1 MMTIRIARLLPILIL
16 GAFAACSPDA
26 ADPDMGTLT
35 GPMPLVPPPIVVRE
49 QQRTISLRLASDGDM
64 SLSEG
69 QRFDTFL
76 SAVSAGN
83 PNAVH
88 LVISGNPVRRVIAA
102 VSRKAMARGIAADK
116 IVVAPSRFSD
126 SSDAMT
132 VDVAAS
138 TYAASLPNCPQTAH
152 LNTIDGDN
160 MLSSDWGCATVS
172 DLELMVENPRD
183 LVRGQS
189 GGLTDS
195 VVTSAAIVRLQTDKV
210 KKLEAPPTSTA
221 APASGGQ

>member
-1 MMTIRIARLLPILIL
+1 MMTVRIARLLPILIL
-16 GAFAACSPDA
+16 GALAACSPDA

-35 GPMPLVPPPIVVRE
+35 GPMPLVPPPIAVRE

-64 SLSEG
+64 SVIEG
-69 QRFDTFL
+69 RRFDAFL

-88 LVISGNPVRRVIAA
+88 LVISGNPIPRAIAA
-102 VSRKAMARGIAADK
+102 VSRRAMAHGIAANK
-116 IVVAPSRFSD
+116 IVVAPSRISD
-126 SSDAMT
+126 PSDVMT

-138 TYAASLPNCPQTAH
+138 TYTASPPNCPQTTH
-152 LNTIDGDN
+152 LNTSDSDN

-172 DLELMVENPRD
+172 DLELMVEDPRD

-195 VVTSAAIVRLQTDKV
+195 VITSAAIVRLQTDKV
-210 KKLEAPPTSTA
+210 KKLEAPATSSA